1 MLAKQFLT
9 ISIAALLLTLSA
21 IGVDAMEQL
30 HRQQR
35 AATSYTNDLWTNR
48 RIYYSFDDSI
58 SPRLQGL
65 IQDAMTEWQDA
76 TCLLFLPRNQEEDY
90 VKFYSRPN
98 REYCTCN
105 SVGRRGGEQVI
116 ELGYSCQSKG
126 ELLHT
131 LGHVIGLWHE
141 QARPDRNSYVRI
153 LTGNISTGQETN
165 FERRGD
171 VAIDYQGN
179 EYDFGS
185 IMHLSATAYS
195 KDGSQTTTLQQDYA
209 NVGEDNLGQR
219 LKLSN
224 SDKEQ
229 VNTLYSCPMRR
240 VKPGKLKV
248 MILEANGL
256 TQLASP
262 LVEVTAVDS
271 DGREEALRT
280 TRKLRGQDH
289 DVRNPVWEETLEF
302 PVQQPMDWQFFKIR
316 ILDQNDDI
324 LAMPKTVHIEPG
336 EHTNYTHCITANQNC
351 NEFMKFGYEYIP
363 DEDEC
368 DPDSCVHGDC
378 TDLFVDYK
386 CTCDRGY
393 DGRNCDIDMSGDSCD
408 PNPCYPTGSLSCE
421 DGFFDFTCEC
431 RPGFVGKDCS
441 VEACASRPCH
451 HLRPCVPGNNERGF
465 TCDCGTSYYG
475 DLCQHDRCNPN
486 PCANGGTC
494 HHNGNVAEGYTCSCD
509 RGYDGQNC
517 DIDISGDSC
526 DPNPCD
532 PSGSLS
538 CEDGFFDF
546 TCECRLGYVGKDC
559 SVEACNPN
567 PCANGGTCHH
577 NGNVAEGYTCSCD
590 RGYDG
595 QNCDIDISGDSC
607 DSNPCDPTGSLSCED
622 GFFDF
627 TCECRPGFVGKDCS
641 VEACASRP
649 CHHLRPCLPGN
660 NERGF
665 TCDCGTSYYGDLCQH
680 DRCNPN
686 PCANGG
692 TCHHNGNVAKG
703 YTCSCTSVWDPASD
717 CRRHESRCLSIK
729 AKSASNLPG
738 GDGLFNEIDPYIN
751 LWIHDNH
758 GGNEMGQS
766 HHIGGTDDPV
776 WNYGFNTR
784 CEHRERV
791 WVSFNYEV
799 WDDDSFLTFGDDRLE
814 IGHYNLRD
822 INIFPRCNLR
832 IGRVTF
838 DVYYYNMGDTNGD
851 YDSCQ
856 Q

>member
-21 IGVDAMEQL
+21 ISADATEQL

-35 AATSYTNDLWTNR
+35 AATSYTNDLWTNG

-58 SPRLQGL
+58 SSRLQGL
-65 IQDAMTEWQDA
+65 IQGAMTEWQDA

-98 REYCTCN
+98 REYCTCD

-141 QARPDRNSYVRI
+141 QARPDRNNYVQI
-153 LTGNISTGQETN
+153 LTGNIERGQEAN
-165 FERRGD
+165 FERRED

-195 KDGSQTTTLQQDYA
+195 KDGLQTTRLLPEYA
-209 NVGEDNLGQR
+209 NVGDDNLGQR
-219 LKLSN
+219 LKLSY
-224 SDKEQ
+224 SDKKQ

-248 MILEANGL
+248 MILEAKGL

-280 TRKLRGQDH
+280 TRKLRGQD
-289 DVRNPVWEETLEF
+289 DVSNPVWEETLEF

-316 ILDQNDDI
+316 ILDEIDDI

-336 EHTNYTHCITANQNC
+336 EYTEYTHCITANQNC
-351 NEFMKFGYEYIP
+351 NEFMTYGYEYIL

-378 TDLFVDYK
+378 IDRFVDYM
-386 CTCDRGY
+386 CVCDRGY
-393 DGRNCDIDMSGDSCD
+393 DG
-408 PNPCYPTGSLSCE
+408 
-421 DGFFDFTCEC
+421 
-431 RPGFVGKDCS
+431 K
-441 VEACASRPCH
+441 
-451 HLRPCVPGNNERGF
+451 
-465 TCDCGTSYYG
+465 
-475 DLCQHDRCNPN
+475 
-486 PCANGGTC
+486 
-494 HHNGNVAEGYTCSCD
+494 
-509 RGYDGQNC
+509 NC

-526 DPNPCD
+526 DPNPC
-532 PSGSLS
+532 
-538 CEDGFFDF
+538 
-546 TCECRLGYVGKDC
+546 
-559 SVEACNPN
+559 
-567 PCANGGTCHH
+567 H
-577 NGNVAEGYTCSCD
+577 
-590 RGYDG
+590 
-595 QNCDIDISGDSC
+595 
-607 DSNPCDPTGSLSCED
+607 PTGSLSCED

-703 YTCSCTSVWDPASD
+703 YTCSCTSVWDPASE

-729 AKSASNLPG
+729 VKSASNLPG
-738 GDGLFNEIDPYIN
+738 GDGFFNEIDPYVD
-751 LWIHDNH
+751 LWITDENGRKVH
-758 GGNEMGQS
+758 GQTP
-766 HHIGGTDDPV
+766 HIDDTDDPV
-776 WNYGFNTR
+776 WNYGFNIN
-784 CEHRERV
+784 CEHGERV
-791 WVSFNYEV
+791 WVSFNFEV
-799 WDDDSFLTFGDDRLE
+799 WDEDGGGTGGDDFLVRGE
-814 IGHYNLRD
+814 HRLRD
-822 INIFPRCNLR
+822 IAKFPQCNLR
-832 IGRVTF
+832 IGHVTF
-838 DVYYYNMGDTNGD
+838 DVYYYNMGDTDGD
-851 YDSCQ
+851 YDSC
-856 Q
+856 